1 MPTVPIDKA
10 PSVYSC
16 GFSRTQLI
24 TCRKMARD
32 LPNVLATCSDE
43 YDTNGLLYQNKS
55 EYYKPKSS
63 PSISE
68 IERDTTIREMNLI

>member
-1 MPTVPIDKA
+1 
-10 PSVYSC
+10 
-16 GFSRTQLI
+16 
-24 TCRKMARD
+24 MARD